1 MVYRPAVMG
10 KVTGR
15 HQVTQILESPHMKMF
30 YRKLPK
36 TASLTFICHPLR
48 TLLDFLVSS
57 SFLRKRDSL
66 NSRLS
71 SDVIVEKN
79 NRFLDSWSTRR
90 GTDSIV
96 RPVSR
101 YALMPIYEASRGKLL
116 SRKLSVFCQ
125 RVMAG
130 GLLDE
135 TVFQWRKEYF

>member
-48 TLLDFLVSS
+48 TLLDFFVPS

-71 SDVIVEKN
+71 SDVIVEKTTA
-79 NRFLDSWSTRR
+79 FLT
-90 GTDSIV
+90 
-96 RPVSR
+96 P
-101 YALMPIYEASRGKLL
+101 
-116 SRKLSVFCQ
+116 
-125 RVMAG
+125 
-130 GLLDE
+130 GLLVE
-135 TVFQWRKEYF
+135 ELIQLYGRCHAMR